1 MATKQRELTPA
12 EIEVLGR
19 IESRLAERSMSWAE
33 LARQAGR
40 STQLGAQWSG
50 RRSFPPER
58 VLSRIAEVLE
68 VPRSWLLSGNES
80 DDEVRARTVRQASVL
95 RLMLDMT
102 PEQEAALLAAAE
114 GISAHM
120 KQKK

>member
-1 MATKQRELTPA
+1 MTTKQRELTPA
-12 EIEVLGR
+12 EVEVLGR

-33 LARQAGR
+33 LARRVGR

-58 VLSRIAEVLE
+58 IMTKIAEVLE
-68 VPRSWLLSGNES
+68 VPRSWLLSGTENE
-80 DDEVRARTVRQASVL
+80 DEVRARTVRQASVL

-102 PEQEAALLAAAE
+102 PDQEAALLAAAE

>member
-19 IESRLAERSMSWAE
+19 IESRLGERSMSWAE

-114 GISAHM
+114 GIFAHM
-120 KQKK
+120 NKKK

>member
-1 MATKQRELTPA
+1 MSSNQRTLTPA
-12 EIEVLGR
+12 EVEVLGR
-19 IESRLAERSMSWAE
+19 IEMRLEERRMSWAE
-33 LARQAGR
+33 LARQSGR
-40 STQLGAQWSG
+40 STQLGAQWAG

-58 VLSRIAEVLE
+58 VLSRIAEVLD

-80 DDEVRARTVRQASVL
+80 EEEVRARTVRQANVL

-114 GISAHM
+114 GIAAHLN
-120 KQKK
+120 KKT